1 MLVDKYKNMAARDSD
16 KNSVNHSFYNRLVKH
31 ANNETK
37 SILVYPGQWH
47 FLSAVSFSQ
56 SILTHSRLSVY
67 TLNITHPLTNPANAC
82 ELNPS
87 LTASLS
93 ACHTAERYLL
103 TQPVCLGEVG
113 IDRETHYG
121 FAHNTH
127 HLILSK
133 MKIEDKQFKQTRD
146 AMFFPLTPLDLTRYT
161 SPELKETGS
170 EVSERF
176 ILVSFVRGE
185 KNLEGI
191 QKNGIFHRKL
201 LDSGRSWSNFEIFQ
215 LYSPNTTI
223 TANNYSDY

>member
-1 MLVDKYKNMAARDSD
+1 MFNFLAAVGIPTNNFLPTLTFQEFHEFTEGGPVIWKRFISMLVDKYKNMAARDSD

-67 TLNITHPLTNPANAC
+67 TLNITHPLTNSANAC

-103 TQPVCLGEVG
+103 SV
-113 IDRETHYG
+113 
-121 FAHNTH
+121 
-127 HLILSK
+127 
-133 MKIEDKQFKQTRD
+133 
-146 AMFFPLTPLDLTRYT
+146 
-161 SPELKETGS
+161 
-170 EVSERF
+170 
-176 ILVSFVRGE
+176 
-185 KNLEGI
+185 
-191 QKNGIFHRKL
+191 
-201 LDSGRSWSNFEIFQ
+201 
-215 LYSPNTTI
+215 
-223 TANNYSDY
+223 